1 MLARVAASGDEK
13 GAAVGTFFGA
23 DVAELRAFAKLADSS
38 GEQLDHTVAT
48 LSGLIAQ
55 AAWHGPDG
63 SEFSGLWNAKLR
75 VSLQQ
80 ASSGLKQVATTVRAN
95 ADQQES
101 ASTDDGGSGPGSSGG
116 SGPGGSDGVGGKGDK
131 PDNPDAPD
139 DMGPYNPLDDPI
151 PLDDPALDPT
161 NMSQGQLGDCWFLA
175 AAGAV
180 AAADPEWIRDHMWQN
195 PDGTWTVKL
204 YKDGDPVYIQVE
216 PTVPENSVKD
226 ADGDDNWLSVYEKAA
241 AEYFGGDYEDID
253 GGWPDDAFEAIT
265 GQKSEDLGES
275 NLDDIRDS
283 LADGPVSV
291 TTEGEDSF
299 WWWQN
304 DVDDPGIVPNHA
316 YIVDTVENHV
326 NPDTGE
332 EEQMIHLLN
341 PWGPNGGYH
350 DGDKMYGDVWLTEDE
365 YKDNFD
371 HAFAGST
378 K

>member
-1 MLARVAASGDEK
+1 MGS
-13 GAAVGTFFGA
+13 FFGA

-38 GEQLDHTVAT
+38 GEQLDHTVST
-48 LSGLIAQ
+48 LSGLIGQ

-95 ADQQES
+95 ADQQEAS
-101 ASTDDGGSGPGSSGG
+101 STDDGAYGGG
-116 SGPGGSDGVGGKGDK
+116 SGAGAGGSDSGGKGGKGDK

-139 DMGPYNPLDDPI
+139 DMGPYQDLDDPI

-161 NMSQGQLGDCWFLA
+161 NMAQGQLGDCWFLA

-195 PDGTWTVKL
+195 PDGTWTVKM
-204 YKDGDPVYIQVE
+204 YKDGEPVYIQVE

-283 LADGPVSV
+283 LNDGPVSV
-291 TTEGEDSF
+291 TTEGDDAF
-299 WWWQN
+299 WWWQ
-304 DVDDPGIVPNHA
+304 DEVDDKGIVPNHA

-326 NPDTGE
+326 NPDTGK

-341 PWGPNGGYH
+341 PWGPNGGTL
-350 DGDKMYGDVWLTEDE
+350 DGEQKYGDVWLTEDE

-371 HAFAGST
+371 HAFSGST

>member
-1 MLARVAASGDEK
+1 
-13 GAAVGTFFGA
+13 
-23 DVAELRAFAKLADSS
+23 
-38 GEQLDHTVAT
+38 
-48 LSGLIAQ
+48 
-55 AAWHGPDG
+55 
-63 SEFSGLWNAKLR
+63 
-75 VSLQQ
+75 
-80 ASSGLKQVATTVRAN
+80 
-95 ADQQES
+95 
-101 ASTDDGGSGPGSSGG
+101 
-116 SGPGGSDGVGGKGDK
+116 
-131 PDNPDAPD
+131 
-139 DMGPYNPLDDPI
+139 
-151 PLDDPALDPT
+151 
-161 NMSQGQLGDCWFLA
+161 
-175 AAGAV
+175 
-180 AAADPEWIRDHMWQN
+180 MWQN

-204 YKDGDPVYIQVE
+204 YKDGEPVYIQVE
-216 PTVPENSVKD
+216 PSVPENSVKD

-265 GQKSEDLGES
+265 GQKSNDLGES

-283 LADGPVSV
+283 LSDGPVSV

-304 DVDDPGIVPNHA
+304 DVDDKGIVPNHA

-326 NPDTGE
+326 NPDTGD

-350 DGDKMYGDVWLTEDE
+350 DGEQMYGDVWLTEDE

-371 HAFAGST
+371 HAFSGST

>member
-1 MLARVAASGDEK
+1 MLASVAASGEEK
-13 GAAVGTFFGA
+13 GAAVGSFFGA

-48 LSGLIAQ
+48 LSGLIGQ

-63 SEFSGLWNAKLR
+63 IEFSGLWNAKFR

-80 ASSGLKQVATTVRAN
+80 ASSGLKQVATAVRAN
-95 ADQQES
+95 ADQQET
-101 ASTDDGGSGPGSSGG
+101 ASTDVGGPGGGSGTGG
-116 SGPGGSDGVGGKGDK
+116 GGDRPGGKGDK

-139 DMGPYNPLDDPI
+139 DMGPYKDLDDPI
-151 PLDDPALDPT
+151 PLDDPALDPR
-161 NMSQGQLGDCWFLA
+161 NMEQGQLGDCWFLA

-195 PDGTWTVKL
+195 PDGTWTVKF

-226 ADGDDNWLSVYEKAA
+226 ADGNDNWLSVYEKAA

-283 LADGPVSV
+283 LKDGPVSV
-291 TTEGEDSF
+291 TTEGDDAF
-299 WWWQN
+299 WWWQ
-304 DVDDPGIVPNHA
+304 DEVDDKGIVPNHA

-341 PWGPNGGYH
+341 PWGPNGGTL
-350 DGDKMYGDVWLTEDE
+350 DGEQKYGDVWLTEDE